1 MMNEKKTRKYKCYI
15 CGGIFEHWK
24 YRYDSSPRGDDET
37 ICPLCGA
44 VEEGEEVIEEEE
56 NEHI

>member
-1 MMNEKKTRKYKCYI
+1 MRKYKCYI

-37 ICPLCGA
+37 VCPLCGA
-44 VEEGEEVIEEEE
+44 VEEGAEVIEVEE
-56 NEHI
+56 NEHL